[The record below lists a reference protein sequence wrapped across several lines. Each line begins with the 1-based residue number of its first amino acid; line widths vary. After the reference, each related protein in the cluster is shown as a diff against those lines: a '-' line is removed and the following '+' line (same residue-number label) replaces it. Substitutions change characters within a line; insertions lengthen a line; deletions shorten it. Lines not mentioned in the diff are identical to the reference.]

1 MTKTDLIT
9 NWPVMHGFV
18 FLLALLSTFDSYC
31 ICAEQGPVYNVRNY
45 GARGDSSTLDTQSL
59 NNAIDAC
66 SSAGGG
72 QVLVPV
78 GKYLTGTVHLK
89 SNVTFQLDAGAE
101 LVGTTDLNQYE
112 SFTPP
117 DGCMLPTIPH

>member
-31 ICAEQGPVYNVRNY
+31 ICAEQGPVYSVRNY
-45 GARGDSSTLDTQSL
+45 GARGDGSTLDTRAL

-72 QVLVPV
+72 QVLVPA

-89 SNVTFQLDAGAE
+89 SNVTFQFI
-101 LVGTTDLNQYE
+101 QR
-112 SFTPP
+112 
-117 DGCMLPTIPH
+117 M